1 MSMSGKC
8 FSSSRSIGSRL
19 FDCDLRKCMQE
30 IKKIKANEN
39 KKRGDVTILTFLHY
53 YIFTMKTHSKPT
65 HKTIY
70 VIFTKQINSTN

>member
-39 KKRGDVTILTFLHY
+39 KKREEMLQF
-53 YIFTMKTHSKPT
+53 
-65 HKTIY
+65 
-70 VIFTKQINSTN
+70 